1 MSALK
6 QARINI
12 LLSAAVIVCML
23 AAVCISV
30 RASDRAIRKSERA
43 QCESVQSDVDAY
55 TEVPP
60 QTRSGINQLRSK
72 QELLRRLGCPKPKD

>member
-23 AAVCISV
+23 AAVCIST
-30 RASDRAIRKSERA
+30 RASDRAIRESQRS
-43 QCESVQSDVDAY
+43 QCEAWQSDVDAY
-55 TEVPP
+55 IEVPP
-60 QTRSGINQLRSK
+60 ITKAGINQLRSK
-72 QELLRRLGCPKPKD
+72 QELLRRFGCPVPKD